1 MFYTNLREKTLFTA
15 EAVIQL
21 HQRIPAETDLSGN
34 TPTGIRRRTLRF
46 QNYSISC
53 NRHHVPWNKL
63 TAVFKRRYGTVRTAS
78 CGRRKSKKK
87 ILYNTYKCNYIYT
100 YKRFVMEAKLTLK
113 MDKKIIN
120 SMKQYAA
127 KNDKSISKMV
137 EDYFRNLTVAHKE
150 PENISPL
157 VKELSGI
164 IDEKDL
170 EKVSYTDYLEKK
182 YE

>member
-1 MFYTNLREKTLFTA
+1 MYETATKTITVPESFRPGIKKIVEESFHEAAKIEILQNVPQAEFRNAIYANKTIFYDWALQEPM
-15 EAVIQL
+15 
-21 HQRIPAETDLSGN
+21 PAFDVLSDAG
-34 TPTGIRRRTLRF
+34 
-46 QNYSISC
+46 
-53 NRHHVPWNKL
+53 K
-63 TAVFKRRYGTVRTAS
+63 VR
-78 CGRRKSKKK
+78 KK
-87 ILYNTYKCNYIYT
+87 ILYNTYKYNYTYT

-113 MDKKIIN
+113 MDQKIIN
-120 SMKQYAA
+120 SIKQYAA

>member
-1 MFYTNLREKTLFTA
+1 
-15 EAVIQL
+15 
-21 HQRIPAETDLSGN
+21 
-34 TPTGIRRRTLRF
+34 
-46 QNYSISC
+46 
-53 NRHHVPWNKL
+53 
-63 TAVFKRRYGTVRTAS
+63 
-78 CGRRKSKKK
+78 
-87 ILYNTYKCNYIYT
+87 
-100 YKRFVMEAKLTLK
+100 MEAKLTLK
-113 MDKKIIN
+113 MDQKIIN

-137 EDYFRNLTVAHKE
+137 EDYFRNLTVTHKD